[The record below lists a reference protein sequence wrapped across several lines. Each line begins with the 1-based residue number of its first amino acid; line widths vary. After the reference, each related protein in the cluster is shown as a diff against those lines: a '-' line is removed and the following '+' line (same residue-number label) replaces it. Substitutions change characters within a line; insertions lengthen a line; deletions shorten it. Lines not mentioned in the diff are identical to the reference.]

1 MNELS
6 KLKKNL
12 TYQTVFQLLNTCIPL
27 ITSPYLARTLG
38 ADSQGVFSYTQSI
51 VNYFVLFAMLG
62 VTNYGTRT
70 IASCKNEKHECSV
83 TFWNIYVF
91 QCLTS
96 LLAMIFYLLYIVFV
110 CKENY
115 IIACI
120 QVIYLLG
127 ALLDINWLFF
137 GVEKFVITVNRSII
151 IRIISL
157 IAILVL
163 VKSSNDLWIYTII
176 MAGSTF
182 LSNIVLWGYVRKII
196 YMSDFKEISITGII
210 KHIKPNLILFIP
222 LLAMSIYHIMDKTML
237 GILSTY
243 EQTGFYYNA
252 DKVINIPI
260 SIINGVGTVMM
271 PRMTTL
277 VEAKNERESE
287 KLFYYS
293 LEIIIVASTTMTFGI
308 SAISNEFVPLFFGK
322 GFESCIYLVMAL
334 SPVLIVKSLSQTARM
349 QFLIPTHKEKIFIE
363 SVLVGAIVNFFVNYF
378 LIPLWGAMGAVVG
391 TLVAET
397 VTCGWQYFRMRKM
410 TPLGNILLK
419 LVVYL
424 VIGLIMFCVIRIIAF
439 LPVSSVLLLCIEVVG
454 GGIVFILLCFIYWN
468 ITKNPLRKI
477 IIKNR

>member
-38 ADSQGVFSYTQSI
+38 ATSQGVFSYTQSI

-70 IASCKNEKHECSV
+70 IASCKKEKNECSIS
-83 TFWNIYVF
+83 FWNIYVF
-91 QCLTS
+91 QCSTS

-127 ALLDINWLFF
+127 ALIDINWLFF
-137 GVEKFVITVNRSII
+137 GVEKFVITVKRSII

-157 IAILVL
+157 IFIFVF
-163 VKSSNDLWIYTII
+163 VKSPNDLWIYTII

-182 LSNIVLWGYVRKII
+182 LSNIVLWVYVKKII
-196 YMSDFKEISITGII
+196 YISDFKKISITGII
-210 KHIKPNLILFIP
+210 EHIKPNLILFIP

-271 PRMTTL
+271 PRMTAL

-293 LEIIIVASTTMTFGI
+293 LEIIIVASTAMTFGI
-308 SAISNEFVPLFFGK
+308 SAISSEFVPLFFGK
-322 GFESCIYLVMAL
+322 GFEPCIYLIMAL

-363 SVLVGAIVNFFVNYF
+363 SVLAGAIVNFFVNFF

-397 VTCGWQYFRMRKM
+397 VTCGWQYFKMRKM
-410 TPLGNILLK
+410 TPLGDILLK
-419 LVVYL
+419 LVVYI
-424 VIGLIMFCVIRIIAF
+424 VIGLIMFWLIRIIAF
-439 LPVSSVLLLCIEVVG
+439 LPVNSILLLCMEVIVG
-454 GGIVFILLCFIYWN
+454 GSIFISLCFAYWN
-468 ITKNPLRKI
+468 ITKNPLKEI